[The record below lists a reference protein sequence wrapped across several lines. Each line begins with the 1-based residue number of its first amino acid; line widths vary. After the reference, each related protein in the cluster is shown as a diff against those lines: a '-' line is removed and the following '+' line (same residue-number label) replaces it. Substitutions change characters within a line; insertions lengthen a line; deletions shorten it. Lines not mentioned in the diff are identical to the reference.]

1 MNNIQQLIYEKLTEN
16 TGKHFLDSGGSSDR
30 HWQKNQSKTIEDF
43 INEDEQI
50 FGVAFNK
57 EGKADEIFRTI
68 SVFHFLA
75 GNGSNLELDEVSK
88 EFNKLNELNDELADC
103 EPYGVGV
110 NAWSYLSEF
119 IDEKNI
125 HTWNTYNYDSDLSQT
140 LQGASIQLFIDG
152 QYEDYVLIQIHG
164 GCDVRGGYTD
174 AMLFKCE
181 DGIINE
187 YLFDH
192 MDSDEIIQNELEYI
206 DRLHDWFKHDKVYE
220 GKKLETIKQQL
231 SN

>member
-1 MNNIQQLIYEKLTEN
+1 MNNIEQLIYDKLTEN
-16 TGKHFLDSGGSSDR
+16 TGKHFLDSGGNENR
-30 HWQKNQSKTIEDF
+30 HWQKNQSKTIKDF
-43 INEDEQI
+43 INEDEQ
-50 FGVAFNK
+50 FFSVGFDK
-57 EGKADEIFRTI
+57 DGKADEILRTV

-75 GNGSNLELDEVSK
+75 GNGSNLELDELSK

-119 IDEKNI
+119 IDENNI

-140 LQGASIQLFIDG
+140 LQGANIRLFIDG
-152 QYEDYVLIQIHG
+152 QYEHYVLIQIHG
-164 GCDVRGGYTD
+164 GCDVRGGYTN

-181 DGIINE
+181 YGIINE
-187 YLFDH
+187 YLYEH
-192 MDSDEIIQNELEYI
+192 MDSDDIIQNELEYI
-206 DRLHDWFKHDKVYE
+206 NQVHDWFKHDKVYKGE
-220 GKKLETIKQQL
+220 KLETIKQQL